1 MNIKEI
7 LNETNITVSVGLND
21 LKEFAK
27 DIIQQTKREMKD
39 LVVAENTETYISRQ
53 RASEM
58 LEVDPSTLWR
68 WAKQDYLVPVSVG
81 GKKRYRMSDINNRL
95 LNR

>member
-1 MNIKEI
+1 MNIKE
-7 LNETNITVSVGLND
+7 LASKANVSITVGIDD

-27 DIIQQTKREMKD
+27 DIIQQTKRELED
-39 LVVAENTETYISRQ
+39 LVVAQKSETYITRQ

-58 LEVDPSTLWR
+58 LEVDKSTLWR
-68 WAKQDYLVPVSVG
+68 WQKRNYLVPVYVG
-81 GKKRYRMSDINNRL
+81 GQRRYKMSDINRL